1 MLGKGL
7 RGLAAEHAM
16 KVDRGIAYGNIGGYT
31 MTLSEGMGTKT
42 LGVSARFPDQNAK
55 NAFVANFAD
64 KQFKT
69 KYRIT
74 DASQSNIALSVVFH
88 DNTGSAKRVR
98 EFVDLLSNKLKELGA
113 EGADHCALC
122 HQYAPGGNSVVKI
135 NDVVHNV
142 HPGCAATA
150 EREAEETKAVQ
161 SVQQNF
167 LGRGTLGAIVGSLL
181 GTIPWI
187 IAFYFG
193 WFVGWLGLLI
203 GAAARKGYELA
214 GGKPCKAKLWI
225 ILVTTL
231 LCVIV
236 GNFIGYG
243 VAWVVLI
250 ANGELAISYSDLP
263 LVLLDMATDGEF
275 WLASLGDIAMGF
287 LFAFLGIFG
296 IIRELRAEQR
306 DIVPKVE
313 RMGY

>member
-7 RGLAAEHAM
+7 RELAAEHTM
-16 KVDRGIAYGNIGGYT
+16 KVDRGIAYGNIGGYI
-31 MTLSEGMGTKT
+31 MTLSEEMGTKT

-55 NAFVANFAD
+55 NAFQADFAD
-64 KQFKT
+64 QKFRAA
-69 KYRIT
+69 YRI
-74 DASQSNIALSVVFH
+74 ASVSLSGIALSVVFH
-88 DNTGSAKRVR
+88 DNPGTMKRIR
-98 EFVDLLSNKLKELGA
+98 AFVDWLSNKLKELGA
-113 EGADHCALC
+113 EGVDHCALC
-122 HQYAPGGNSVVKI
+122 HQYAVSGNSFVKI

-150 EREAEETKAVQ
+150 EREAEETKAIQ
-161 SVQQNF
+161 SVQKNY
-167 LGRGTLGAIVGSLL
+167 LGRGTLGAIIGGLL
-181 GTIPWI
+181 GAIPWI

-214 GGKPCKAKLWI
+214 GGRPCKAKLWI
-225 ILVTTL
+225 ILATTL

-243 VAWVVLI
+243 VAWVALI
-250 ANGELAISYSDLP
+250 ATGELAISYSDLP
-263 LVLLDMATDGEF
+263 LVLLYMVIDGEF

-287 LFAFLGIFG
+287 LFAFLGTFG

-306 DIVPKVE
+306 EIVPKVE
-313 RMGY
+313 RLGY